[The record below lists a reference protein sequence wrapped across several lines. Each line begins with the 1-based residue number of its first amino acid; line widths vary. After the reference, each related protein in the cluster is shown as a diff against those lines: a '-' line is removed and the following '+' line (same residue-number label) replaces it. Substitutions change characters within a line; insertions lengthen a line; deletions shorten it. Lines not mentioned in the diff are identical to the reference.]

1 MFDPDRSATTIITGD
16 TVIAMNSE
24 DVLPLLDE
32 IDRFAR
38 ERIFSSTER
47 PEHPLSPR
55 CLEALT
61 QEAVALGIISP
72 SISEDG
78 FGIWDH
84 TDSAEAMLFNIGAL
98 RHLGHANP
106 GVAFSWHRG
115 SLAHGL
121 AKQLGF
127 TLNQERFLAT
137 TLSIT
142 GHYGL
147 GRYSLARWLKG
158 VAMPEEDQLILGDWL
173 NRQQHASPILATEDW
188 QCLLWPQWIDG
199 QIVWR
204 LSARADEN
212 VCRCAAQHGFDELS
226 SYLVLAHEQGDT
238 RSLDTAEA
246 RNIYQR
252 MLKADCIGL
261 MAIAVGA
268 LQRGQ
273 NLAAEYAAIRKQGS
287 KRIDHHPAVQFMLG
301 EVEMTLQHA
310 EAVLGML
317 TRPLDELDLGVLLS
331 MRARL
336 HESLCQAAN
345 HVVQVHVGIGYMRD
359 CGAEKIVRDLNMLKL
374 QSGGTREI
382 PLFLAAWMEK

>member
-1 MFDPDRSATTIITGD
+1 
-16 TVIAMNSE
+16 MNPE

-32 IDRFAR
+32 IGRFAR
-38 ERIFSSTER
+38 ERIASSVER
-47 PEHPLSPR
+47 PEHPLPPQR
-55 CLEALT
+55 LETLT
-61 QEAVALGIISP
+61 HEAVELGILSL
-72 SISEDG
+72 SGSEDG

-84 TDSAEAMLFNIGAL
+84 TDSAEAMFFNIGTL
-98 RHLGHANP
+98 RHLGQANP
-106 GVAFSWHRG
+106 GVAFSWHRS

-121 AKQLGF
+121 AKLLGF

-147 GRYSLARWLKG
+147 GRCSLARWLKG
-158 VAMPEEDQLILGDWL
+158 SAIPPEEQDVLGDWL
-173 NRQQHASPILATEDW
+173 NRQQHASPIVAAEDW
-188 QCLLWPQWIDG
+188 QSLLWPQWSDG
-199 QIVWR
+199 EVVWC
-204 LSARADEN
+204 LSDRAGES
-212 VCRCAAQHGFDELS
+212 VSRCEAQHGFDELS
-226 SYLVLAHEQGDT
+226 SYLVQAHEHGDI
-238 RSLDTAEA
+238 RSLDASQT
-246 RNIYQR
+246 RSIYQR

-273 NLAAEYAAIRKQGS
+273 TLATEYAAIRKQGG

-310 EAVLGML
+310 EAALGMT
-317 TRPLDELDLGVLLS
+317 TRPLEELDLGVLLS

-345 HVVQVHVGIGYMRD
+345 HVVQVHGGIGYMRD

-374 QSGGTREI
+374 QGGGTREI
-382 PLFLAAWMEK
+382 PLFLAAWVEK

>member
-1 MFDPDRSATTIITGD
+1 
-16 TVIAMNSE
+16 MNSE

-32 IDRFAR
+32 IGRFAR
-38 ERIFSSTER
+38 ARIACAAER
-47 PEHPLSPR
+47 PEHPISSH
-55 CLEALT
+55 CLETLT
-61 QEAVALGIISP
+61 QEAVELGILSL
-72 SISEDG
+72 STSEDG
-78 FGIWDH
+78 FGIWEH
-84 TDSAEAMLFNIGAL
+84 SASADAMLFNIGAL

-106 GVAFSWHRG
+106 GVAFAWHRS

-127 TLNQERFLAT
+127 TLSQASFLAT
-137 TLSIT
+137 TVSIT

-158 VAMPEEDQLILGDWL
+158 AAMAEEDQHSLGDWL
-173 NRQQHASPILATEDW
+173 DRQQHASPVLAAEAW
-188 QCLLWPQWIDG
+188 QALLWPQWHEG

-204 LSARADEN
+204 VSARADEN
-212 VCRCAAQHGFDELS
+212 VCRCEAQHGFDELA
-226 SYLVLAHEQGDT
+226 SYLVQAHEPDDT
-238 RSLDTAEA
+238 RSLDAAAA
-246 RNIYQR
+246 RNLYQR
-252 MLKADCIGL
+252 VLKADCIGL
-261 MAIAVGA
+261 LAIAVGA
-268 LQRGQ
+268 LPRGQ
-273 NLAAEYAAIRKQGS
+273 TLAVEYAAIRKQGS
-287 KRIDHHPAVQFMLG
+287 KRIDHHPAVQFMLA

-317 TRPLDELDLGVLLS
+317 TRPLDELDLGVVMA

-345 HVVQVHVGIGYMRD
+345 QVVQVHGGIGYMRE

>member
-1 MFDPDRSATTIITGD
+1 
-16 TVIAMNSE
+16 MNTE

-38 ERIFSSTER
+38 ERIARSVER
-47 PEHPLSPR
+47 PEHPLASQ
-55 CLEALT
+55 CLETLT
-61 QEAVALGIISP
+61 QEAVELGIISL
-72 SISEDG
+72 SSNEDG

-84 TDSAEAMLFNIGAL
+84 TDSAAAMLFNIGAL

-106 GVAFSWHRG
+106 GVAFAWHRS

-121 AKQLGF
+121 ARQLGF
-127 TLNQERFLAT
+127 TLDQERLLAT
-137 TLSIT
+137 TVSIT

-147 GRYSLARWLKG
+147 ARYSLARWLKG
-158 VAMPEEDQLILGDWL
+158 VAMPEEDQHSLGDWL
-173 NRQQHASPILATEDW
+173 DRQQHASPVLAAQNW
-188 QCLLWPQWIDG
+188 QALLWPQWSNG

-212 VCRCAAQHGFDELS
+212 VCACAAQHGFDELA
-226 SYLVLAHEQGDT
+226 SYLVQTYEHGDT
-238 RSLDTAEA
+238 RSLDTAAA
-246 RNIYQR
+246 RNLYQR
-252 MLKADCIGL
+252 LLKADCIGL
-261 MAIAVGA
+261 LAIAVGT

-273 NLAAEYAAIRKQGS
+273 TLAAEYAAIRKQGS

-310 EAVLGML
+310 EAVLCML
-317 TRPLDELDLGVLLS
+317 TRPLDELDLGVVLA
-331 MRARL
+331 MRASL
-336 HESLCQAAN
+336 HTSLCQAAN
-345 HVVQVHVGIGYMRD
+345 HVVQVHGGIGYMRE
-359 CGAEKIVRDLNMLKL
+359 CGAEKIVRDLNMIKL

>member
-1 MFDPDRSATTIITGD
+1 
-16 TVIAMNSE
+16 MNSE

-32 IDRFAR
+32 VGRFAK
-38 ERIFSSTER
+38 ERIACAAER
-47 PEHPLSPR
+47 PEHPLSSR
-55 CLEALT
+55 CLETLT
-61 QEAVALGIISP
+61 QEAVELGIISL
-72 SISEDG
+72 SGNEDG

-84 TDSAEAMLFNIGAL
+84 TDSAAAMSFNIGAL

-106 GVAFSWHRG
+106 GVAFSWHRS

-121 AKQLGF
+121 ARQLGF
-127 TLNQERFLAT
+127 TLDQERLLAT
-137 TLSIT
+137 TVSIT

-158 VAMPEEDQLILGDWL
+158 VAMPEEDQHSLGDWL
-173 NRQQHASPILATEDW
+173 DRQQHASPILAAEDW
-188 QCLLWPQWIDG
+188 QSLLWPQWHDG

-204 LSARADEN
+204 LIARAEAN
-212 VCRCAAQHGFDELS
+212 VSRCAAQHGFDELS
-226 SYLVLAHEQGDT
+226 SCLVQAQGHGDA
-238 RSLDTAEA
+238 RSLDAAQA

-261 MAIAVGA
+261 LAIAVGA

-273 NLAAEYAAIRKQGS
+273 ILAAEYAAIRKQGS
-287 KRIDHHPAVQFMLG
+287 KRIDQHPAVQFMLS
-301 EVEMTLQHA
+301 EVEMALQHA

-317 TRPLDELDLGVLLS
+317 TCPLDELDLGVLLA

-345 HVVQVHVGIGYMRD
+345 HVVQVHGGIGYMRE